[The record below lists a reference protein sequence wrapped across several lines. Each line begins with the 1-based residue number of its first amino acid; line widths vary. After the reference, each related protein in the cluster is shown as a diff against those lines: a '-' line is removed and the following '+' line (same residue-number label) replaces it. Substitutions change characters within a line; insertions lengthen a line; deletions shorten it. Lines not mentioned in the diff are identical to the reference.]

1 MKTYTPIRRI
11 SGFTLME
18 LLVVIGIILILMG
31 LVLAIIPAVK
41 LNAQNLAAKNVT
53 KSIEAAVSA
62 YYTEYAKYP
71 PLQAADA
78 PAPDGSKDQWVGDP
92 AMGAQVHNN
101 ALFFTLRTIPKG
113 PNENDAANPRRVRYF
128 EYKPAKLSSAGT
140 PRDGFFDRTVD
151 GNIPPDGLNGNLY
164 DPWGREY
171 GVILDKNGDGY
182 IDMQGIYIDFTGAD
196 RVSGKAPG
204 KVTGAFSMG
213 KDETLGK
220 KGDRTYRTNSDKSDD
235 TVSWE

>member
-1 MKTYTPIRRI
+1 MKTYAPIRRI

-31 LVLAIIPAVK
+31 LVMAAIQMAK
-41 LNAQNLAAKNVT
+41 LSAQNLAAKEMT
-53 KSIEAAVSA
+53 KQIEAAVSH

-71 PLQAADA
+71 PLQPVDA

-101 ALFFTLRTIPKG
+101 ALFFTLRAIPKG
-113 PNENDAANPRRVRYF
+113 PNENDAANPRKIIF
-128 EYKPAKLSSAGT
+128 FTHNSAKLSSAGK
-140 PRDGFFDRTVD
+140 PRDGFFDRTID
-151 GNIPPDGLNGNLY
+151 GNIPPDDLCGNLY

-171 GVILDKNGDGY
+171 GVIMDTNGDAH
-182 IDMQGIYIDFTGAD
+182 IDMQGIYIDFTGAN
-196 RVSGKAPG
+196 RVSGKAPL
-204 KVTGAFSMG
+204 KPTGAFSTG

-235 TVSWE
+235 AVSWE

>member
-1 MKTYTPIRRI
+1 MKTYAPIRRI
-11 SGFTLME
+11 SGFTLLE

-31 LVLAIIPAVK
+31 LVLAVIQAVK
-41 LNAQNLAAKNVT
+41 SNAQILAAKHVT
-53 KSIEAAVSA
+53 KSIEAAVGA
-62 YYTEYAKYP
+62 YYAEYAKYP

-78 PAPDGSKDQWVGDP
+78 PAPDGSKDQWAGDP

-101 ALFFTLRTIPKG
+101 ALFFTLRIIPKG

-128 EYKPAKLSSAGT
+128 DYKSARLSSAGK

-151 GNIPPDGLNGNLY
+151 GNIPPDDLNGNLY

-171 GVILDKNGDGY
+171 GVILDTNGDEH

-196 RVSGKAPG
+196 RVSGKAPR
-204 KVTGAFSMG
+204 KTTGAFSMG

-235 TVSWE
+235 AVSWE